1 MASEV
6 MPLRVAFDL
15 DGVLADFAG
24 AWGRVAEDLF
34 PGWGNGVAPG
44 ELPAGD
50 GPPAPGGARTAAA
63 RADGGDTG
71 AGAGAGPPRLS
82 RRRHDAVWKAIRSTP
97 DFWLTL
103 DETEPG
109 VVACI
114 DGRAAA
120 GRWEVFFVTQRPAT
134 AGDTVQRQTQRWLV
148 AQGFRLPSVIVEPGP
163 NGSRGRLAAALA
175 LDFLIDDTVEHC
187 VDVVSESSA
196 TPLLVDPDPDPTT
209 RANAGR
215 LGIDVCRGPGDSLDS
230 LDRAAARRRSSP
242 LRRVRRSLGL

>member
-24 AWGRVAEDLF
+24 AWGRVTEGLF
-34 PGWGNGVAPG
+34 PGWGNGVAPR
-44 ELPAGD
+44 D
-50 GPPAPGGARTAAA
+50 PPTG
-63 RADGGDTG
+63 ADGGD
-71 AGAGAGPPRLS
+71 AGAGSLRLS

-109 VVACI
+109 VVARI
-114 DGRAAA
+114 DERAAA

-163 NGSRGRLAAALA
+163 ASSRGRLAAALA
-175 LDFLIDDTVEHC
+175 LDFLVDDTVGHC
-187 VDVVSESSA
+187 VDVVSESTA
-196 TPLLVDPDPDPTT
+196 TPLLVDPDPDAAT

-230 LDRAAARRRSSP
+230 LDRAAARRRASP
-242 LRRVRRSLGL
+242 LRRVRRTLGL

>member
-34 PGWGNGVAPG
+34 PGWSNGVAPG
-44 ELPAGD
+44 EVPAGD
-50 GPPAPGGARTAAA
+50 GSRAPGGERTAPAG
-63 RADGGDTG
+63 ADGGDAG
-71 AGAGAGPPRLS
+71 AGAGAGAPRLS

-97 DFWLTL
+97 DFWLSL

-109 VVACI
+109 VVARI
-114 DGRAAA
+114 DERAAA

-163 NGSRGRLAAALA
+163 AGSRRRRGGAPAPRRPSARTGRA
-175 LDFLIDDTVEHC
+175 
-187 VDVVSESSA
+187 
-196 TPLLVDPDPDPTT
+196 P
-209 RANAGR
+209 AGR
-215 LGIDVCRGPGDSLDS
+215 VGR
-230 LDRAAARRRSSP
+230 RA
-242 LRRVRRSLGL
+242 GT